1 MSASQ
6 PPRLASWLL
15 HHLASSP
22 QRESLAGDLIERYHH
37 GHSATWYWRQ
47 VVAAILVGVMR
58 DLRDHKL
65 LAIRA
70 VAIGWLLT
78 VLFSFP
84 LNWMSS
90 AVRAK
95 LFEWLVDTGRTS
107 FWWVFWSGQLPY
119 ALLACVACAI
129 SGWIIARLHQ
139 GHAVAMVSVFAAVV
153 AVADYG
159 QASWMLSRPAFPPMP
174 QLAVILWLLLLI
186 GPPISIGIG
195 GLWAL
200 RADGNTTRL
209 ASCE

>member
-22 QRESLAGDLIERYHH
+22 QRESLEGDLVERYHH

-47 VVAAILVGVMR
+47 VLAAILVGVIR

-70 VAIGWLLT
+70 VAIGWLLV
-78 VLFSFP
+78 VLFSVP
-84 LNWMSS
+84 LNWMSG
-90 AVRAK
+90 AGRAN

-119 ALLACVACAI
+119 ALLACVACGI

-139 GHAVAMVSVFAAVV
+139 GHALAMVSAFAAVV
-153 AVADYG
+153 VVAEYG
-159 QASWMLSRPAFPPMP
+159 QAIWMLSRPAFPSMP
-174 QLAVILWLLLLI
+174 LLAVFLWLLLLI
-186 GPPISIGIG
+186 GHPISIGIG

-200 RADGNTTRL
+200 RADGNTARV